1 MEGNYSCDF
10 HEFLHSECSTID
22 TSNPFIWKHENEICT
37 VTEEGTNV
45 WDDNVRDELKV
56 LVHEGL
62 LAMKMIE
69 DVKRE
74 LRKAL
79 GLDLSDKTFDK
90 MK

>member
-1 MEGNYSCDF
+1 M
-10 HEFLHSECSTID
+10 
-22 TSNPFIWKHENEICT
+22 NPFIWKQENAICT
-37 VTEEGTNV
+37 VAEEGANI